1 MRTIRIQATPATEQ
15 VTVAWLAHLVL
26 DIGTGPDGG
35 AIIFDGNLHTG
46 TVVAQRQPGRW
57 TVSFRPNPDGT
68 RIRAY
73 TDPHVVARVIIDRR
87 HDEDAALAGDAGD
100 IDVTEDLLACTGHEP
115 EPEEDAAVAALIRL
129 YGAETVKAAFERTR
143 WAVMAEQ
150 YLGEPESEPEPV
162 VLTNPERELRA
173 YLIGRATNANTAD
186 LGAAKLTYGAAA
198 ATSPGA
204 WPGARFTGIGVS
216 LGNISRYE
224 HAHGRPL
231 LSVLVVYAG
240 PGYQG
245 DGFATMA
252 CDLGYTITPGGERA
266 FADAML
272 REVID
277 YWTTHSPAAA
287 ATDEA

>member
-1 MRTIRIQATPATEQ
+1 MRTIRIHATPATEQ

-57 TVSFRPNPDGT
+57 TISFRPNPDGT

-115 EPEEDAAVAALIRL
+115 EPEEDVAVAALIQL

-143 WAVMAEQ
+143 W
-150 YLGEPESEPEPV
+150 V
-162 VLTNPERELRA
+162 VN
-173 YLIGRATNANTAD
+173 GRAV
-186 LGAAKLTYGAAA
+186 
-198 ATSPGA
+198 PGR
-204 WPGARFTGIGVS
+204 AR
-216 LGNISRYE
+216 
-224 HAHGRPL
+224 
-231 LSVLVVYAG
+231 
-240 PGYQG
+240 
-245 DGFATMA
+245 
-252 CDLGYTITPGGERA
+252 ERA
-266 FADAML
+266 
-272 REVID
+272 
-277 YWTTHSPAAA
+277 
-287 ATDEA
+287 